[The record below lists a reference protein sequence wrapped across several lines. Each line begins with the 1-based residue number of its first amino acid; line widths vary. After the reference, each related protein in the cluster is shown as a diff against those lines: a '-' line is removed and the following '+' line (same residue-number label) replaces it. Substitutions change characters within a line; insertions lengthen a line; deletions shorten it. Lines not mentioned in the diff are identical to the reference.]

1 MPRPERTHYLTARQK
16 SLIHVAKARL
26 GLDDETYRNLL
37 ERVCGVRSARDVH
50 PRHFPFLM
58 EMFAELGFTSDF
70 AAKAHGHRE
79 EGGMATPAQV
89 TLIRELWK
97 ELHGGELDERHLGN
111 WLGRFGVS
119 HLRFADFEV
128 ARKAITALRAWKRR
142 KAKEFTSA

>member
-1 MPRPERTHYLTARQK
+1 
-16 SLIHVAKARL
+16 
-26 GLDDETYRNLL
+26 
-37 ERVCGVRSARDVH
+37 
-50 PRHFPFLM
+50 
-58 EMFAELGFTSDF
+58 
-70 AAKAHGHRE
+70 
-79 EGGMATPAQV
+79 MATPAQV

-142 KAKEFTSA
+142 KAKE